1 MADNK
6 ALAKKE
12 EKDIVFKVAGED
24 VRLSESIVNQF
35 VMKGNDKLTR
45 EEAFNF
51 IQLCRFRKLNPF
63 LGEAY
68 AVKYGGKP
76 AQMVVGK
83 AAFMRRAEEHPNFEG
98 HRSGLILMRK
108 NEVIEVEGAFKLK
121 SDELLGA
128 WAEVYVKGRKFPVVA
143 KVNLDEYNKGQSTW
157 KEMKNTMIKKVALV
171 QALRDAF
178 PGDLNALYVED
189 EMPPSKEESIKNTI
203 EEVKEEIKENETEPL
218 DIPFAEYQ
226 DAEIVQE
233 GEE

>member
-6 ALAKKE
+6 AVAKKE

-98 HRSGLILMRK
+98 HRSGLILLRENK
-108 NEVIEVEGAFKLK
+108 VIEVEGAFKLK

-189 EMPPSKEESIKNTI
+189 EMTPSKEESIKSTI
-203 EEVKEEIKENETEPL
+203 EEVKEEIQETETEDL
-218 DIPFAEYQ
+218 NIPFAEYQ
-226 DAEIVQE
+226 DAEIVEE
-233 GEE
+233 GE